1 MKELLTDDFR
11 SVVLESRPLIDVRA
25 PVEFTKGSFPHAVN
39 LPLMND
45 EERHL
50 IGIRYK
56 EEGNE
61 SAVALGKELID
72 GKPREERTAKWK
84 AFVQKYPDAYL
95 FCFRG
100 GQRSQISQTWLA
112 EAGMPIP
119 RLEGGYKAFRH
130 FLMTESERIAKKIPT
145 LIVGGR
151 TGSGKTLLL
160 HKLQNMIDLEELA
173 NHRGSTFGQKIS
185 NQPSQI
191 DFENRLAYA
200 LIHQETL
207 GYKHLVLE
215 DENSRIGQLAIC
227 NPLFGYLM
235 EGSRVILETP
245 IMERIDIIMDEY
257 VDGALRHYDK
267 HYGEEGSQQWF
278 DDAVAGLT
286 RIQKRLGSQR
296 YIQIKECFSEA
307 FKVQQREGNLEG
319 HKEWIKILLE
329 EYYDPM
335 YDYQI
340 EKSDTPVI
348 FRGDKEAV
356 LEYIRIGKVY
366 VNTKC

>member
-1 MKELLTDDFR
+1 VEQFLTDNFR
-11 SVVLESRPLIDVRA
+11 SIVLEARPLIDVRA
-25 PVEFTKGSFPHAVN
+25 PVEFEKGSFPHAVN

-56 EEGNE
+56 EEGNA
-61 SAVALGKELID
+61 SAMALGKELID
-72 GKPREERTAKWK
+72 GKPREERMTKWK
-84 AFVQKYPDAYL
+84 AFIQNHPDAYL

-100 GQRSQISQTWLA
+100 GQRSEISQAWMSESGVPVT
-112 EAGMPIP
+112 
-119 RLEGGYKAFRH
+119 RLDGGYKAFRN
-130 FLMTESERIAKKIPT
+130 FLMAESERITKNTPT

-160 HKLQNMIDLEELA
+160 HKLQNMIDLEGLA
-173 NHRGSTFGQKIS
+173 NHRGSTFGKKIS

-200 LIHQETL
+200 LIQQETL
-207 GYKHLVLE
+207 GYKHLVIE
-215 DENSRIGQLAIC
+215 DESYRIGQLAIR

-235 EGSRVILETP
+235 EGSRIILETP
-245 IMERIDIIMDEY
+245 MRERIDIIMDEY
-257 VDGALRHYDK
+257 VNDALIHYANR
-267 HYGEEGSQQWF
+267 YGDEGSKLWSN
-278 DDAVAGLT
+278 DVIAGLT

-296 YIQIKECFSEA
+296 YIQIKECFLAS
-307 FKVQQREGNLEG
+307 FNVQEREGNSEG

-329 EYYDPM
+329 SYYDPM

-340 EKSDTPVI
+340 EKSDIPVV
-348 FRGDKEAV
+348 FKGDKESV
-356 LEYIRIGKVY
+356 LEYIQA
-366 VNTKC
+366 NH